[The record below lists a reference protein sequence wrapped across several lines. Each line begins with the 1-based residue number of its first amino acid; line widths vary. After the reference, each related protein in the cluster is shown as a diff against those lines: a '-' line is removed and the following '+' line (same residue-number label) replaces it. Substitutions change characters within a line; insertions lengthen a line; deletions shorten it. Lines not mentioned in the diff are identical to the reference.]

1 MRALGLPFSSGAVKR
16 KFKFSF
22 PYEPRAHKPTPGRAH
37 TLPTSAGLSC
47 SSFRMVSGELPG
59 VRGGKGSP
67 RVDYVDR
74 YPSRGHFSS
83 QNKFRVR
90 VPKSKPEAVAPSPKP
105 PPRGRNRPDAGLA
118 KKKSARN
125 SASRSEREIKPRLA
139 CYCSKL

>member
-1 MRALGLPFSSGAVKR
+1 MYEGLGASVLTPGRAR

-90 VPKSKPEAVAPSPKP
+90 VPKSKPEAVAPSPVHP
-105 PPRGRNRPDAGLA
+105 TGPQPPDA
-118 KKKSARN
+118 
-125 SASRSEREIKPRLA
+125 SENPRETRLA
-139 CYCSKL
+139 VPRERSSLA